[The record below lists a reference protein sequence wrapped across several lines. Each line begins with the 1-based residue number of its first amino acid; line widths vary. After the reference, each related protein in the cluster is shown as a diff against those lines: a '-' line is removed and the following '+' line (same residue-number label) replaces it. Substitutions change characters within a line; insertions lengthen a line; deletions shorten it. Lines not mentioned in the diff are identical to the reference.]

1 MTRLRQGFGVA
12 SESRGNALHVPGPD
26 ESRHIQ
32 MLRRAATIRAIT
44 LTPIEM

>member
-12 SESRGNALHVPGPD
+12 SESRGNALHVPD
-26 ESRHIQ
+26 REERRHIQ
-32 MLRRAATIRAIT
+32 MLSTAATIRAIT

>member
-12 SESRGNALHVPGPD
+12 SESRGNALQVPD
-26 ESRHIQ
+26 REERRHSQ
-32 MLRRAATIRAIT
+32 MLSTAATIRAIT